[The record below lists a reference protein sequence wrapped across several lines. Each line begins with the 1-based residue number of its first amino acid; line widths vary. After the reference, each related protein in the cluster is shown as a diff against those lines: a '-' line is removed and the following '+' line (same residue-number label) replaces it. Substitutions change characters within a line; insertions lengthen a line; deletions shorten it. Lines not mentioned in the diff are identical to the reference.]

1 MDQVAFVRDLSKWL
15 SSRSGAAA
23 KDRTDKHPV
32 MPGSLTPARGFIGFV
47 LFESGA
53 TKEALAEF
61 GATTVR
67 EQNRY
72 SGYVGAK
79 WNSHLPH
86 SRSVRIWHFC
96 DMDFRF
102 RRGADVWL
110 TWPGGRSLT
119 QAV

>member
-1 MDQVAFVRDLSKWL
+1 MDQVAFVSDLSKWL

-32 MPGSLTPARGFIGFV
+32 MPGSLTGFIGFV

-72 SGYVGAK
+72 NG
-79 WNSHLPH
+79 
-86 SRSVRIWHFC
+86 
-96 DMDFRF
+96 
-102 RRGADVWL
+102 
-110 TWPGGRSLT
+110 
-119 QAV
+119 